1 MAMPVAHHA
10 RSPCT
15 VRVPGVARARQ
26 SAGELL
32 LDHRLNEAAYPRAKA
47 ILDRIE
53 PAVEKQILGLTGTS
67 RRGIARHGVVSS
79 PALQRRNQQ
88 GCERRRLRHPKFQPP
103 PRRHPP
109 QFAGL
114 VHLSPLRTLMKLSTR
129 PFMVEIKNRKWATSP
144 AMASSFTRRNDWLDP
159 VSPDALPQRDVH
171 EGLTI
176 AQPAPCTFRLGQ
188 S

>member
-1 MAMPVAHHA
+1 MAMPVARHP

-15 VRVPGVARARQ
+15 VQVPGVARARQ

-32 LDHRLNEAAYPRAKA
+32 LDHCLNEAAHLRAKA

-88 GCERRRLRHPKFQPP
+88 GCEPRRLRHPKFQPP
-103 PRRHPP
+103 PRRHR
-109 QFAGL
+109 AAVAWTLALELAMRLLLTLGL
-114 VHLSPLRTLMKLSTR
+114 LKRGEL
-129 PFMVEIKNRKWATSP
+129 A
-144 AMASSFTRRNDWLDP
+144 
-159 VSPDALPQRDVH
+159 
-171 EGLTI
+171 
-176 AQPAPCTFRLGQ
+176 LGQ
-188 S
+188 H